1 MKEDKSKGHEPCTGS
16 NTCPERRVTRRSMLK
31 GAGALALAPLVM
43 RLGGGVA
50 FASPS
55 PTPTRWGASNS
66 RTRLVL
72 LGTTGGMTWWPRSK
86 RASASQVLVVGNAM
100 YIIDLGFGATQRL
113 AEAFNHG
120 TFATMN
126 GEETQGELSLFLKDV
141 RAVFLTHLHMDH
153 LGDYPTFLQIGA
165 RAGFG
170 AQEKLKIF
178 GPCNRGRLDENIAQ
192 YSGTIVKTD
201 SADPTQITPTPG
213 TQQMTNLL
221 LQAFA
226 QNFQNCARD
235 VGYPDI
241 PKIIEVKDIG
251 DPRGVPWPKGFI
263 SPDPAKPWTAAQ
275 TCPAM
280 DPFEIYKD
288 DLVRVTAILV
298 DHNQVYPSFAFR
310 FDTSDGSIVISGDTG
325 PDTKGN
331 MQKLAK
337 GADVLVHEVIDDVW
351 VNYTFKGVKEGDPA
365 WPFYRHVISS
375 HTLISDVGRVAES
388 CNAKTLVL
396 SHIGPGNTPI
406 SRLQKAQ
413 KNFSGKLIIG
423 EDLMQ
428 IGVGKTQEPNEG
440 RGKT

>member
-1 MKEDKSKGHEPCTGS
+1 MRVKKGSEPRIS
-16 NTCPERRVTRRSMLK
+16 RRSILK

-43 RLGGGVA
+43 RFGGGAAV
-50 FASPS
+50 ASP
-55 PTPTRWGASNS
+55 PAAKPQRGATNF

-72 LGTTGGMTWWPRSK
+72 LGTTGGMTWWPGSK
-86 RASASQVLVVGNAM
+86 RASASQVLVVGDAM
-100 YIIDLGFGATQRL
+100 YVIDLGFGATQRL

-120 TFATMN
+120 TFVMVN
-126 GEETQGELSLFLKDV
+126 GQETQGELSLFLKNV

-153 LGDYPTFLQIGA
+153 LGDYATFLEIGA

-170 AQEKLKIF
+170 VPEKLRIF
-178 GPCNRGRLDENIAQ
+178 GPCGRGRLDENISH
-192 YSGTIVKTD
+192 YSGTIIQTD
-201 SADPTQITPTPG
+201 SADPAQITSTPG
-213 TQQMTNLL
+213 TRQMTSLL

-226 QNFQNCARD
+226 QNFQDCARD

-251 DPRGVPWPKGFI
+251 DPRGVPWPEGFTP
-263 SPDPAKPWTAAQ
+263 PDPATPWSAAQ

-310 FDTSDGSIVISGDTG
+310 FDTSDGSVVISRDTG

-365 WPFYRHVISS
+365 WPFYRHVITS
-375 HTLISDVGRVAES
+375 HTLISDVGKVAENCS
-388 CNAKTLVL
+388 AKTLVL

-406 SRLQKAQ
+406 SRLEKAQ

-428 IGVGKTQEPNEG
+428 IGVGKAQGHTLG
-440 RGKT
+440 